1 MLAHAVFFTLKD
13 RSPAAVAALVAA
25 CHRHLAG
32 HDGMIHYSAGP
43 REPALAREVN
53 DKDFDV
59 ALMTVFTDRAAHD
72 RYQTHPRHLA
82 FVAEQHPNFGMVRVF
97 DAETAAG

>member
-13 RSPAAVAALVAA
+13 RSPAAAAALTAA
-25 CHRHLAG
+25 CHRHLSG
-32 HDGMIHYSAGP
+32 HDGLIHYSAGP
-43 REPALAREVN
+43 RDPELARDVN
-53 DKDFDV
+53 DRDFDV

-82 FVAEQHPNFGMVRVF
+82 FVAEQGPNFARVRVF
-97 DAETAAG
+97 DAATAPA

>member
-13 RSPAAVAALVAA
+13 RTPAAVAALTAS

-32 HDGMIHYSAGP
+32 HEGMIHYSAGP
-43 REPALAREVN
+43 RDPGLARDVN
-53 DKDFDV
+53 DRDFDV
-59 ALMTVFTDRAAHD
+59 ALMTVFADRAAHD

-82 FVAEQHPNFGMVRVF
+82 FVAEQGPNFARVRVF
-97 DAETAAG
+97 DAVTATA